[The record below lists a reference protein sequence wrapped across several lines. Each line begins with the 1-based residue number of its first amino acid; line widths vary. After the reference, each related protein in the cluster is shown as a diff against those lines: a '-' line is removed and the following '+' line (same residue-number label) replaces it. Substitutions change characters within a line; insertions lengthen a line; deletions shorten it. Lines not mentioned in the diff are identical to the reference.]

1 MHIVSR
7 PRSQPPPQPRP
18 SAAQAPAPLDPNNIK
33 LLNAASFALVARQE
47 CVRVSHTTLGELETA
62 AWQAKDNK
70 QSSFFIPE
78 LTEGAFRDLLQ
89 GIHPAEHWKDIL
101 PEPCH
106 DFIEHLA
113 ANPLRL
119 VSNRINEEDAAQF
132 FAKLDRPPLT
142 DNEIRKKMPQEY
154 HDLLHVA
161 RPQAAE
167 QLPPHRSYDHKIELI
182 PGAPLPYSRNRPMS
196 PTELAVIKRWL
207 DDNLV
212 KGNLRPSSSST
223 AAPLLLARKPGG
235 GVRICQDYR
244 GVNNITIKNRYPLPL
259 IRETLDAICNAKV
272 YIKLDVIAAFN
283 RVRIAE
289 GHEWKTAFITRFGLY
304 ESLVTPFGLCGAP
317 ATFQRYIN
325 DVLYDI
331 LNDYTTAY
339 LDDILIYSSDVKEH
353 TAHVREVLRR
363 LAKADLQIDLAKC
376 EFGVTRTKYLGLIIT
391 PGGIEMDPEKIKAIA
406 DWEPP
411 TTRCQLQ
418 RFLGFANF
426 YRRFIRDFSKH
437 TKCLHDLTKK
447 DATWLWTHEC
457 QAAFEA
463 LKVAFSSAPA
473 LRVYDWNRA
482 TVAEV
487 DASNWS
493 TGGTLLQYGD
503 DGNLYP
509 IAYLSAKHTAQECNY
524 DIYDKELLAV
534 IKALEEWRPELEGSR
549 NTFEIVTD
557 HKNLQTFGTTKQLTP
572 RHMRWSELLSRF
584 NFRIRYRPGTLNTIP
599 EALSRKPEDMPQNET
614 DDRLRARRRPL
625 IDPTRFHPS
634 MYEDCARLRLPEDL
648 QLYALDTT
656 KHIDD
661 LITES
666 YEKSAFLTDL
676 CAALDDPDV
685 RQWPK
690 GLQHLRIPFNE
701 CTSTQGKCY
710 YRGRLIIDPEDRD
723 LQLQLIYRTHASTPT
738 GHPGRH
744 KTTDLMNRR
753 YWWPGLA
760 TAVREFCRACLPC
773 ARTKASQSKPS
784 GFLKPLPL
792 PLSPW
797 RDISVDYITP
807 LPPCHRRGR
816 TYRHVAVVVDR
827 LTKMRHFMAT
837 ETLES
842 SELIDAF
849 LDRVYSLH
857 GCPETIISDRGSQ
870 FVSALWRAL
879 SARLGITLRP
889 SSAYHPQT
897 NGQTER
903 INAGLEK
910 YLRAYISWAQ
920 DDWADW
926 LPLAEF
932 AGNNT
937 ISETPGV
944 SPFYVNYGFDP
955 RIGAEPATPCPP
967 DYSTHQKAE
976 FFKATEIAKR
986 FSDVIDQVMAL
997 TPGPGLVRSQRQRQ
1011 GIRRPEIPRQRPGH
1025 ARHPQPLH
1033 RPAVGE
1039 AGPTMGGPLRG
1050 REVFLPRREAQPP
1063 REHEG
1068 QQRLPRAVCPPMGS
1082 RGHPRPGSNRTQRQR
1097 QPRPHNDPHR
1107 RLPRRTTVRIR
1118 QRPRLRQGRE
1128 RPLAIPRQVDW
1139 L

>member
-1 MHIVSR
+1 MEDGPDEDDKHDVQICNAAWQQQRRAASQWRRRRTLQQPLPTRAIQPTTTPARAAGPVHIVSR

-78 LTEGAFRDLLQ
+78 LTEGAFRDLLR

-353 TAHVREVLRR
+353 TAHVREVLQR
-363 LAKADLQIDLAKC
+363 LAKAGLQIDLAKC

-418 RFLGFANF
+418 TFLGFANF

-482 TVAEV
+482 TVVEV

-584 NFRIRYRPGTLNTIP
+584 NFRIRYRPGTLNTMP

-625 IDPTRFHPS
+625 IDPTRFHPRLS
-634 MYEDCARLRLPEDL
+634 QATPPAPQPMEGYLRRLHHTAPTLPPPGSHLSACCRGGGPPHENETLHGDRDTRIQRADGRLPRQSLQPSRLPRNHYLRPRQSIRLRPLARPVRTPGHHLATILRLPPPDQRPDREDQRWTREVPPRL
-648 QLYALDTT
+648 HLVGSRRLGG
-656 KHIDD
+656 
-661 LITES
+661 L
-666 YEKSAFLTDL
+666 
-676 CAALDDPDV
+676 AASGRV
-685 RQWPK
+685 CGQ
-690 GLQHLRIPFNE
+690 QHHLR
-701 CTSTQGKCY
+701 
-710 YRGRLIIDPEDRD
+710 D
-723 LQLQLIYRTHASTPT
+723 
-738 GHPGRH
+738 
-744 KTTDLMNRR
+744 
-753 YWWPGLA
+753 
-760 TAVREFCRACLPC
+760 
-773 ARTKASQSKPS
+773 
-784 GFLKPLPL
+784 
-792 PLSPW
+792 
-797 RDISVDYITP
+797 
-807 LPPCHRRGR
+807 HRRQPLLR
-816 TYRHVAVVVDR
+816 QLR
-827 LTKMRHFMAT
+827 
-837 ETLES
+837 
-842 SELIDAF
+842 
-849 LDRVYSLH
+849 
-857 GCPETIISDRGSQ
+857 
-870 FVSALWRAL
+870 
-879 SARLGITLRP
+879 LRP
-889 SSAYHPQT
+889 PH
-897 NGQTER
+897 R
-903 INAGLEK
+903 R
-910 YLRAYISWAQ
+910 RARHAVPPR
-920 DDWADW
+920 
-926 LPLAEF
+926 LF
-932 AGNNT
+932 H
-937 ISETPGV
+937 TPESRVFQGHRD
-944 SPFYVNYGFDP
+944 SQALQRRARPGHGSHARP
-955 RIGAEPATPCPP
+955 RIGTKPTPTSRDPTPRNTAPKTWSCSTPATSP
-967 DYSTHQKAE
+967 QAG
-976 FFKATEIAKR
+976 R
-986 FSDVIDQVMAL
+986 R
-997 TPGPGLVRSQRQRQ
+997 RSW
-1011 GIRRPEIPRQRPGH
+1011 PH
-1025 ARHPQPLH
+1025 D
-1033 RPAVGE
+1033 
-1039 AGPTMGGPLRG
+1039 G
-1050 REVFLPRREAQPP
+1050 RAP
-1063 REHEG
+1063 
-1068 QQRLPRAVCPPMGS
+1068 S
-1082 RGHPRPGSNRTQRQR
+1082 RS
-1097 QPRPHNDPHR
+1097 
-1107 RLPRRTTVRIR
+1107 
-1118 QRPRLRQGRE
+1118 
-1128 RPLAIPRQVDW
+1128 
-1139 L
+1139 

>member
-1 MHIVSR
+1 
-7 PRSQPPPQPRP
+7 
-18 SAAQAPAPLDPNNIK
+18 
-33 LLNAASFALVARQE
+33 
-47 CVRVSHTTLGELETA
+47 
-62 AWQAKDNK
+62 
-70 QSSFFIPE
+70 
-78 LTEGAFRDLLQ
+78 
-89 GIHPAEHWKDIL
+89 
-101 PEPCH
+101 
-106 DFIEHLA
+106 
-113 ANPLRL
+113 
-119 VSNRINEEDAAQF
+119 
-132 FAKLDRPPLT
+132 
-142 DNEIRKKMPQEY
+142 
-154 HDLLHVA
+154 
-161 RPQAAE
+161 
-167 QLPPHRSYDHKIELI
+167 
-182 PGAPLPYSRNRPMS
+182 MS

-207 DDNLV
+207 DDNLG

-353 TAHVREVLRR
+353 TAHVREVLQR
-363 LAKADLQIDLAKC
+363 LAKAGLQIDLAKC
-376 EFGVTRTKYLGLIIT
+376 EFCVTRTKYLGLIIT

-482 TVAEV
+482 TVVEV

-584 NFRIRYRPGTLNTIP
+584 NFRIRYRPGTLNTMP

-625 IDPTRFHPS
+625 IRS
-634 MYEDCARLRLPEDL
+634 
-648 QLYALDTT
+648 
-656 KHIDD
+656 
-661 LITES
+661 
-666 YEKSAFLTDL
+666 
-676 CAALDDPDV
+676 
-685 RQWPK
+685 
-690 GLQHLRIPFNE
+690 N
-701 CTSTQGKCY
+701 
-710 YRGRLIIDPEDRD
+710 
-723 LQLQLIYRTHASTPT
+723 
-738 GHPGRH
+738 
-744 KTTDLMNRR
+744 
-753 YWWPGLA
+753 
-760 TAVREFCRACLPC
+760 
-773 ARTKASQSKPS
+773 
-784 GFLKPLPL
+784 
-792 PLSPW
+792 PLSPQYV
-797 RDISVDYITP
+797 RG
-807 LPPCHRRGR
+807 LRQAPPAG
-816 TYRHVAVVVDR
+816 
-827 LTKMRHFMAT
+827 
-837 ETLES
+837 
-842 SELIDAF
+842 
-849 LDRVYSLH
+849 
-857 GCPETIISDRGSQ
+857 GPP
-870 FVSALWRAL
+870 
-879 SARLGITLRP
+879 TLRP
-889 SSAYHPQT
+889 RHDKTHRRSDYGELREVSLPDGSLRRPRRPRRPPVAQGPSASPYPFQRMHKHT
-897 NGQTER
+897 GQVLLQR
-903 INAGLEK
+903 PSDH
-910 YLRAYISWAQ
+910 R
-920 DDWADW
+920 
-926 LPLAEF
+926 
-932 AGNNT
+932 
-937 ISETPGV
+937 
-944 SPFYVNYGFDP
+944 P
-955 RIGAEPATPCPP
+955 RRPRLATPAHLPHP
-967 DYSTHQKAE
+967 RVDA
-976 FFKATEIAKR
+976 
-986 FSDVIDQVMAL
+986 D
-997 TPGPGLVRSQRQRQ
+997 
-1011 GIRRPEIPRQRPGH
+1011 RP
-1025 ARHPQPLH
+1025 APQPMEGYVRRLH
-1033 RPAVGE
+1033 HTA
-1039 AGPTMGGPLRG
+1039 PTLPPPGSHLSACCRGGGP
-1050 REVFLPRREAQPP
+1050 P
-1063 REHEG
+1063 HENETLHG
-1068 QQRLPRAVCPPMGS
+1068 DRDTRIQRADGRLPRQS
-1082 RGHPRPGSNRTQRQR
+1082 L
-1097 QPRPHNDPHR
+1097 QPS
-1107 RLPRRTTVRIR
+1107 RLPRNHHL
-1118 QRPRLRQGRE
+1118 RPRQSIRL
-1128 RPLAIPRQVDW
+1128 RPLARPVRTPGHHLATILHLPPPDQRPDREDQRWTREVPPRLHLVGSRRLGGLAASGRVCGQQHHLRDHRRHP
-1139 L
+1139 LLR